1 MAGDFAVRTANPL
14 GFGVEDVGK
23 SASLTAERELE
34 MGSAM
39 REGGAELARQIGGL
53 FNRDEGQN
61 PEKPVSGQMDEL
73 NLN

>member
-1 MAGDFAVRTANPL
+1 MAADLPVRTVNPL
-14 GFGVEDVGK
+14 GFGAEDVGK

-53 FNRDEGQN
+53 FNRNEGQN
-61 PEKPVSGQMDEL
+61 PEEPVSGQMDKL